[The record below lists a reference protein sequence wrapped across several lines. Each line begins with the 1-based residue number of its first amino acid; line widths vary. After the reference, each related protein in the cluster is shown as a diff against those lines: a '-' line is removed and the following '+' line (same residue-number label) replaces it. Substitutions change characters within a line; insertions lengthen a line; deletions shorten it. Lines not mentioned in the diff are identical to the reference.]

1 MLIPA
6 IQRLKQGGTLKGQFQ
21 PGLQRPCLKQ
31 NKKSRVWTWS
41 STPTSGLDFIL
52 YLRIVQS
59 CFLMRVYLSS
69 PGYTGT
75 CNPPA
80 SSPKYYVLPAFGILC
95 VYACVLEP
103 VMCKPEVDIRC
114 HPGSISTLPVKTWNS
129 PSARLLTRKPQEPYL
144 YLSSTGSRRAF
155 SMGLGSELRSSHLHS
170 KH

>member
-1 MLIPA
+1 M
-6 IQRLKQGGTLKGQFQ
+6 
-21 PGLQRPCLKQ
+21 
-31 NKKSRVWTWS
+31 
-41 STPTSGLDFIL
+41 
-52 YLRIVQS
+52 RI
-59 CFLMRVYLSS
+59 YLSS

-103 VMCKPEVDIRC
+103 VMCKSEVDIRC

-144 YLSSTGSRRAF
+144 EVEELFPWDWDPNSGSHTYTASTETTKALLVF
-155 SMGLGSELRSSHLHS
+155 
-170 KH
+170 